1 MFLDDAP
8 VALFIL
14 EEEARDRDPAATLA
28 DGVLAA
34 RDRALRPPM
43 ANLSSRKRPGR
54 RRDPLHAMMHRG
66 TARLRHD
73 IQVEDAIRRAAV
85 RAADPPRTTAE
96 AARYALA
103 LKQASA
109 TVRPLRA
116 PHADPVG
123 HPLKATPEPAAD
135 APRRAQPP

>member
-1 MFLDDAP
+1 MYLDDAP

-28 DGVLAA
+28 DGVLKA
-34 RDRALRPPM
+34 RARALRPTTEP
-43 ANLSSRKRPGR
+43 PPER
-54 RRDPLHAMMHRG
+54 RARRSHRDPLHAMMHPG

-85 RAADPPRTTAE
+85 RVADPPRTTAE
-96 AARYALA
+96 AARRALA

-109 TVRPLRA
+109 TARPLRT

-123 HPLKATPEPAAD
+123 RPVEITSEPAAD
-135 APRRAQPP
+135 TRRQAQPP